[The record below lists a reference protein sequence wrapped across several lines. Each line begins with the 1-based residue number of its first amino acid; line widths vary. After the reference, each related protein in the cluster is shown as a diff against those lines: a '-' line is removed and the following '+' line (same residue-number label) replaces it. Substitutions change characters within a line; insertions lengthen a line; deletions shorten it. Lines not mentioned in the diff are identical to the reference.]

1 MYYIENWQSNAWSQI
16 MNTRKSIIHVRN
28 KVKDDEKNSQKLN
41 GSYFSI
47 NLIVK
52 IVLFNFSVLT

>member
-1 MYYIENWQSNAWSQI
+1 MISNYEY
-16 MNTRKSIIHVRN
+16 KEKYVRN
-28 KVKDDEKNSQKLN
+28 KVKDDEKNSQKLH